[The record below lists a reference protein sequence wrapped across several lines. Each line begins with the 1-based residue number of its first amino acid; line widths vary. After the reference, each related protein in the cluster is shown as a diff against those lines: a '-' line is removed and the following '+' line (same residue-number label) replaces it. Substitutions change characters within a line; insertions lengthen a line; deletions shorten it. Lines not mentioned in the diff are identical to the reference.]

1 MLLVVEV
8 ASFLLPNHHQRMI
21 HALALRH
28 ARLVSLFCVLGNVNT
43 GLGYSNN
50 DMVLFYYVFADDMIW
65 HNPIFLGFFLLTI
78 QKKEKKECTT

>member
-1 MLLVVEV
+1 
-8 ASFLLPNHHQRMI
+8 MI

-43 GLGYSNN
+43 GLGYSN

-65 HNPIFLGFFLLTI
+65 HNPIFLGFFADYS
-78 QKKEKKECTT
+78 KKKKKKKNVQLYAVS